1 MLWSKERQLYQLY
14 SQAKIILYQNSSLY
28 SHVEESIDKR
38 NDTVEAFVLTNC
50 NKCPLCLHTHI
61 DSSREDKH
69 YCKREHFDCNERNV
83 KTHFYQLLLSEH
95 MLHFTDTQSIKACR
109 LLYIRKYENNGRRI
123 VDIWLKFMVHFLN
136 TWRRHFGIRK
146 RFSRT
151 SWFAGL

>member
-1 MLWSKERQLYQLY
+1 MLWSKERQLY
-14 SQAKIILYQNSSLY
+14 SQAKITLYQNSSLY
-28 SHVEESIDKR
+28 SHVEVRKHWQKKR
-38 NDTVEAFVLTNC
+38 YCRSFRS
-50 NKCPLCLHTHI
+50 NKLQQMSSMSTYT
-61 DSSREDKH
+61 DFSREDKH

-95 MLHFTDTQSIKACR
+95 MLRFTDTQCIKACQ

-123 VDIWLKFMVHFLN
+123 ADIWLNLMVHFLN

-151 SWFAGL
+151 SRFAGL